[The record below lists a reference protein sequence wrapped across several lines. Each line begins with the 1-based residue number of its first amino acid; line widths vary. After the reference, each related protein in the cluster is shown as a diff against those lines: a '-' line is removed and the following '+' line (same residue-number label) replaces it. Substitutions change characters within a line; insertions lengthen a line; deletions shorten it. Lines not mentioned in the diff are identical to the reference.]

1 MKTLL
6 IASTSALTL
15 AAAPAVAQEIP
26 ADQPQKGPQA
36 IKYLNQRE
44 LARIDMP
51 MESQTAATYTTTS
64 DVKAEK
70 SDMDRK
76 AKMAKADD
84 MKVKKTSADKTSADW
99 SQASEANILKVA
111 STTEDFSILTKLV
124 KEAGLTDELAGPGP
138 MTVFAPTDAAFKALG
153 AEKIKELKA
162 DPVKL
167 ERVLKAHIVDDTIML
182 TDISAD
188 PVEFDTVGDTVLTLE
203 RDDMGQM
210 TASNM
215 AVSRGDIVTSNGVIH
230 VLDSVIIP
238 EYDENSVIPNVVGR

>member
-1 MKTLL
+1 MNY
-6 IASTSALTL
+6 S
-15 AAAPAVAQEIP
+15 
-26 ADQPQKGPQA
+26 
-36 IKYLNQRE
+36 
-44 LARIDMP
+44 
-51 MESQTAATYTTTS
+51 
-64 DVKAEK
+64 
-70 SDMDRK
+70 
-76 AKMAKADD
+76 
-84 MKVKKTSADKTSADW
+84 
-99 SQASEANILKVA
+99 ASEANILKVA